1 MFEARHFADIRERDA
16 TMSSNRSKES
26 MDNRSRQLN
35 PNDATYWSSR
45 GETPPADVT
54 PLEPEP
60 PAPQPAP
67 ATKVEPK

>member
-1 MFEARHFADIRERDA
+1 
-16 TMSSNRSKES
+16 

-60 PAPQPAP
+60 PAPQPVQPVP